1 MSSKKYFVN
10 EFSGEHKGLQSV
22 VQRATTESKKETSK
36 HKGLQSIVQRTTTK
50 RSHKDALMEDTDYH
64 ILGASCFNGM
74 PKSKIQSVCK
84 FMKETINRHQ
94 CHKIK
99 TTHLTH
105 ADVRRIYTEGEKSI
119 YKNMPVPIAIP
130 GGPEY
135 NNFAMLQI
143 ERAVTHLLAHGVPLK
158 TLDYNV
164 MSDWKDSNGHF
175 HTLFHED
182 LFSKIGSIENCPR
195 QLRIHQLYIWS
206 DGFQKNTLVI
216 VKKKQPPCKCL

>member
-1 MSSKKYFVN
+1 
-10 EFSGEHKGLQSV
+10 
-22 VQRATTESKKETSK
+22 
-36 HKGLQSIVQRTTTK
+36 
-50 RSHKDALMEDTDYH
+50 MEDTDYH

-74 PKSKIQSVCK
+74 PKRKVQMICK
-84 FMKETINRHQ
+84 FIKETINRHQ
-94 CHKIK
+94 CHKNK

-158 TLDYNV
+158 TLDYND
-164 MSDWKDSNGHF
+164 MSDWKDSNGRF

-182 LFSKIGSIENCPR
+182 LFSKIGRIENRPR
-195 QLRIHQLYIWS
+195 QLQIHQLYI
-206 DGFQKNTLVI
+206 
-216 VKKKQPPCKCL
+216 